1 VGGGVMGWDDALNEM
16 VLVTAAQPNPPP
28 TLPNGNAVST
38 TLATWVWSGTDWV
51 RQMRANG
58 GSLGASAY
66 DPISQSLLNV
76 GYQNGSNYLAT
87 YRWDGTTWTK
97 LGGSHGSFNPPVGAS
112 LVPSVALD
120 PALGR
125 LVFLSPSYSQGPGAA
140 AWSWNGKIWT
150 TLAAS
155 GWPGSAEV
163 LVTDADHG
171 QLLLIGSPTPNNDAA
186 IHVWTLRGSTW
197 QQLDT
202 SGAGG

>member
-1 VGGGVMGWDDALNEM
+1 MVSPMAQRSDSRLRSANPGTRAL
-16 VLVTAAQPNPPP
+16 
-28 TLPNGNAVST
+28 
-38 TLATWVWSGTDWV
+38 
-51 RQMRANG
+51 
-58 GSLGASAY
+58 
-66 DPISQSLLNV
+66 PINDL
-76 GYQNGSNYLAT
+76 
-87 YRWDGTTWTK
+87 
-97 LGGSHGSFNPPVGAS
+97 GSFNPPVGAS